1 MHPIKTLF
9 ASLAL
14 LPLLA
19 ACDKTTEPGST
30 TEPAAEERVVTEFA
44 AEETPGTLL
53 LQEWTGPYGGV
64 PAFDALNLADLEPA
78 MDAAMASSLAALDVI
93 AQQSDAATFENTIVA
108 MEAASP
114 ELDRVEPI
122 YGIWSSNLST
132 PEFREI
138 QQKLAPKI
146 SNYYSAVRANSAL
159 FNRIK
164 AVYEGDEFKTLRP
177 DQQRLVWLVY
187 DSFASN
193 GATLEG
199 EAKERYAA
207 INQELAEL
215 QTRFANNVLVDEEG
229 YVTWLEEDQ
238 LSGLPDSVVTAAAQ
252 AASDL
257 GQPGKWAIKNTRSS
271 MDPFLTYANNRELR
285 EAVWRSYYSRGNNG
299 GEHDN
304 NALIAEILKLRDE
317 RAELLGYD
325 NFAAWQIQNRMAKT
339 PEAAMDLMLAV
350 WPAAIARV
358 DEEVADMQAVA
369 DAEDADITIAPW
381 DYRYYAEKV
390 RKAKYDLD
398 SDEVKQYLQLD
409 KLREAMFFVAGE
421 IFNFNFSPVAEGSV
435 PVFHPDVKVWE
446 VTDRDSGALV
456 GLWYLDP
463 FARAGKRSGA
473 WATSY
478 RSHSTYKG
486 KQTVLA
492 SNNSNFSKGKP
503 GEPVLISWD
512 DARTYFHEFGHALH
526 ALSANVEYPTLNSGV
541 RDYTEFQSQ
550 LLERWITT
558 DKVIDQFLVHYQTGE
573 PIPAELVAKINK
585 AATFN
590 QGFDTTEYLA
600 SALMDMKYHTTDP
613 EGIDPQ
619 PFERDTL
626 AALDMPE
633 ELVMRHRST
642 QFAHIF
648 SGESYAA
655 GYYGYLWADVLAAD
669 AAEAFA
675 EAPGGFYDE
684 QVGQKLVDYLFSVRN
699 AMDPA
704 EAYRAFR
711 GRDAGIDA
719 LLRARGFADPL

>member
-1 MHPIKTLF
+1 MHPMKTLLSSV
-9 ASLAL
+9 AAVCVLT
-14 LPLLA
+14 
-19 ACDKTTEPGST
+19 ACDTPQEPSAAV
-30 TEPAAEERVVTEFA
+30 EPTAEEALV
-44 AEETPGTLL
+44 ETPDSIL
-53 LQEWTGPYGGV
+53 LQQWTGPYGGV
-64 PAFDALNLADLEPA
+64 PPFDQVNLADIEPA
-78 MDAAMASSLAALDVI
+78 MEAAMASSLAAFDVI
-93 AQQSDAATFENTIVA
+93 AQQAETPSFENTIVA
-108 MEAASP
+108 MEGASP
-114 ELDRVEPI
+114 ELDRVLPV
-122 YGIWSSNLST
+122 YGIWRSNLST

-138 QQKLAPKI
+138 QVRLAPQI
-146 SNYYSAVRANSAL
+146 SNYYSAKRQNSAL
-159 FNRIK
+159 FERVK
-164 AVYEGDEFKTLRP
+164 AVFEGDEYKSLRP
-177 DQQRLVWLVY
+177 DQQRLTWLVY

-207 INQELAEL
+207 INQQLAEL
-215 QTRFANNVLVDEEG
+215 QTKFSNNVLTDEEG
-229 YVTWLEEDQ
+229 YVTWLDESQ
-238 LSGLPDSVVTAAAQ
+238 LGGLPDSVIAAAAQ
-252 AASDL
+252 AAKDL
-257 GQPGKWAIKNTRSS
+257 GQPEKWAIKNTRSS
-271 MDPFLTYANNRELR
+271 MDPFLTYSTHRDLR
-285 EAVWRSYYSRGNNG
+285 ETVWRNYYSRGNNG

-304 NALIAEILKLRDE
+304 NALIAEILKLREE
-317 RAELLGYD
+317 RAELLGYT
-325 NFAAWQIQNRMAKT
+325 NFAEWQVQNRMAKT

-358 DEEVADMQAVA
+358 DEEVADMQSVA
-369 DAEDADITIAPW
+369 DAEGADITIAPW
-381 DYRYYAEKV
+381 DYRLYAEKV

-398 SDEVKQYLQLD
+398 SDAVKQYLQLD
-409 KLREAMFFVAGE
+409 KLRDAMFFVAGE
-421 IFNFNFSPVAEGSV
+421 IFNFNFSPVQEGSV
-435 PVFHPDVKVWE
+435 PVFHPDVTVWE
-446 VTDRDSGALV
+446 VTDRDSGELV

-473 WATSY
+473 WAVSY
-478 RSHSTYKG
+478 RSHSNYDGRK
-486 KQTVLA
+486 TVLS

-526 ALSANVEYPTLNSGV
+526 ALSANVSYPTLNNGV

-585 AATFN
+585 AGNFN
-590 QGFDTTEYLA
+590 QGFETTEYLA

-613 EGIDPQ
+613 EVIDPQ
-619 PFERDTL
+619 PFEHDTL
-626 AALDMPE
+626 TVLEMPE

-642 QFAHIF
+642 QFTHIF

-655 GYYGYLWADVLAAD
+655 GYYGYLWADVLASD
-669 AAEAFA
+669 AAEAFI

-684 QVGQKLVDYLFSVRN
+684 EVTKRLVDYLFAVRN

-711 GRDAGIDA
+711 GRDAQIDA
-719 LLRARGFADPL
+719 LLRDRGFAPPED